1 MLSRLRSLFVR
12 ERGEHPETRERQK
25 EAAVS
30 SHNKAGTR
38 KWSWV
43 RHKAPTELSSQPT
56 LLTKK
61 QVKKEIERMTT
72 ELQLMTNQRNELRD
86 RLLFISEGTVDN
98 RPYHKPNP
106 FYEKLKL
113 EHKQVLWELKV
124 FEKEKTE
131 VSEKF
136 SELKKE
142 TVFYRGLHSRLLME
156 ESQLHKK
163 VDMLRQEKRKLH
175 DDWVLLKHHLED
187 LNVTDQDEESSDM
200 KIQQQELKRLKE
212 RLEVLLKQKEMFFQ
226 HKDLAETMQ
235 HHFDVSQMRS
245 TELQPQLEQDT
256 AQDESHLQKD
266 VLQQEPPAE
275 PNIQQIL
282 NSSDATEEFPHS
294 S

>member
-1 MLSRLRSLFVR
+1 MLPRLRSLFAR
-12 ERGEHPETRERQK
+12 DHGERPETRE
-25 EAAVS
+25 AAVRS
-30 SHNKAGTR
+30 RNKAGT
-38 KWSWV
+38 KKLSWR
-43 RHKAPTELSSQPT
+43 RHKAPMDPSSQPT

-61 QVKKEIERMTT
+61 QVKKEIEKKST

-113 EHKQVLWELKV
+113 EHKQVLWELKI
-124 FEKEKTE
+124 FENEKTE
-131 VSEKF
+131 ISEKF
-136 SELKKE
+136 SELNKE

-163 VDMLRQEKRKLH
+163 VDMLKQEKRKLQE
-175 DDWVLLKHHLED
+175 DWVLLKHQLKN
-187 LNVTDQDEESSDM
+187 LNVICKDQDEESSDM
-200 KIQQQELKRLKE
+200 KIQQQELKRLEE
-212 RLEVLLKQKEMFFQ
+212 RLEVLLKQKEMAFQ
-226 HKDLAETMQ
+226 NKDLAEKMQ

-266 VLQQEPPAE
+266 LLQQESPAE
-275 PNIQQIL
+275 PNRQQVL
-282 NSSDATEEFPHS
+282 NSSDAREEFLHS